1 MKTYLEPFDVVFEI
15 ALDLRVVIVV
25 VVFLFFFNGS
35 RYILSPQFDFK
46 AFRLHCIHLN

>member
-15 ALDLRVVIVV
+15 TLDLRVVIVV
-25 VVFLFFFNGS
+25 VVFFNGS

>member
-25 VVFLFFFNGS
+25 VVFFSMVLDISYPLNL
-35 RYILSPQFDFK
+35 ILKLLGFTVS
-46 AFRLHCIHLN
+46 I